1 LLSLAVRTKKRFGHT
16 RDGVQSV
23 EIVSQRETE
32 QPIVIVE
39 MLMSG
44 VGGPTYTFSD
54 WRIRA
59 WIEKTGRYAVN

>member
-1 LLSLAVRTKKRFGHT
+1 LLSLAFRTKKRFGQN

-32 QPIVIVE
+32 EPIVIVE

-44 VGGPTYTFSD
+44 VGGP
-54 WRIRA
+54 A
-59 WIEKTGRYAVN
+59 